1 MLIIAF
7 KGDRVLILTDLD
19 NLMAFF
25 DFDHL

>member
-7 KGDRVLILTDLD
+7 KGDKVLILTDLD

-25 DFDHL
+25 DFDHP